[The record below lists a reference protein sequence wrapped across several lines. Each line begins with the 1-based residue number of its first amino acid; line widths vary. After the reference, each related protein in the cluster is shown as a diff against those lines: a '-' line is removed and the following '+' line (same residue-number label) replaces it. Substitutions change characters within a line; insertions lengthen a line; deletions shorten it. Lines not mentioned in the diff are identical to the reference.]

1 MRDREISVEQEHLD
15 RVYRRLEEK
24 IHEAEFLM
32 NDAAKRGQVGTPGAL
47 AERDA
52 QVFRAGIHLN
62 RLNNEFE
69 DFLFGRIDLL
79 LGKDGKK
86 GPDGAYTAVEPAEG
100 AVRDDGTAD
109 IAETLHIGRIGV
121 LDSEYAPLVIDWRAP
136 AAAPFYRSTPV
147 DPGRVVR
154 RRVIRSKG
162 RRVLGVED
170 DLMRPELKAFLDG
183 GELAVIGDGALMAA
197 LGQARSHTMRDIVA
211 SIQAEQ
217 DLVIRA
223 PAASVTY
230 VEGGPGTGKTA
241 VALHRAAYLL
251 YQDRRRYSGGILIVS
266 PTPLLVAYTEGV
278 LPSLGEE
285 GQVAIRA
292 IGSLVDGAEATLYDS
307 PSTARAK
314 GSYRMLR
321 VLRKAARGALE
332 LGPAGML
339 GGADG
344 SGTGAGGGSASGS
357 GASGA
362 DASGA
367 GAGGADAS
375 GTGTGGAN
383 GTRSGRSA
391 GNGTGSEMS
400 GAEASGTGVG
410 GANGTRSGRSA
421 GNGTG
426 SEMSG
431 ADASGSEAGEAE
443 ASGSGTSGA
452 DASGTGTSGAYGT
465 RSGRSGANGA
475 GAGNGSGVGTAAANG
490 RGSGTAPASSGSAS
504 ATAPTQ
510 LSFGDDGDGESP
522 AAPAP
527 VGPPTRLRV
536 VAFGRRLELEAAELE
551 RIRRNA
557 LGGTAPVNLLRP
569 RARKLLLDAL
579 WAQSGAATR
588 HTDPELAAELRSS
601 FDEDVTSEDSF
612 IAFLDAWWPELTPR
626 AVLAAMADERR
637 LGRWARRIL
646 NPGEVRRVARSLRRD
661 GHSVHDIAMLD
672 ELQAILGTPAR
683 PRKKREL
690 DPLDQL
696 TGLEELMPVREESQR
711 ERAERLAQERT
722 EYAHV
727 IVDEAQ
733 DLTPMQWRMVGRRGR
748 HATWT
753 VVGDPAQSSWSDPD
767 EAAEARDEA
776 LGTRPRRRFEL
787 TVNYR
792 NPAEIAELAAK
803 VLALA
808 MPGSKAPSAVRS
820 TGVEPRFTVV
830 QKSLGETVRAEAAR
844 LLDLVDGTV
853 GVVVAMQRR
862 EEAAR
867 WLAGLG
873 ERVVALG
880 SLEAKGLEYD
890 ATVVVSPAEIADE
903 SPAGLRV
910 LYVALTRATQQLT
923 VVSADRDQPDG
934 SGVPDLLRD

>member
-1 MRDREISVEQEHLD
+1 MAAQAQQETALDSLRDREIGVEQEHLD

-32 NDAAKRGQVGTPGAL
+32 NDAAQRGQVGTPGAL

-52 QVFRAGIHLN
+52 QVFRAGIHLS

-79 LGKDGKK
+79 RGKDGKK

-100 AVRDDGTAD
+100 AIREDNTAD

-121 LDSEYAPLVIDWRAP
+121 LDQDYAPLVIDWRAP

-170 DLMRPELKAFLDG
+170 DLMRPELTAFLDG
-183 GELAVIGDGALMAA
+183 HELPVIGDGALMAA

-251 YQDRRRYSGGILIVS
+251 YQDRRRYAGGILIVS

-307 PSTARAK
+307 PAVARAK
-314 GSYRMLR
+314 GSSRMLK

-332 LGPAGML
+332 LN
-339 GGADG
+339 D
-344 SGTGAGGGSASGS
+344 
-357 GASGA
+357 
-362 DASGA
+362 
-367 GAGGADAS
+367 
-375 GTGTGGAN
+375 
-383 GTRSGRSA
+383 
-391 GNGTGSEMS
+391 
-400 GAEASGTGVG
+400 
-410 GANGTRSGRSA
+410 
-421 GNGTG
+421 
-426 SEMSG
+426 
-431 ADASGSEAGEAE
+431 
-443 ASGSGTSGA
+443 
-452 DASGTGTSGAYGT
+452 
-465 RSGRSGANGA
+465 
-475 GAGNGSGVGTAAANG
+475 
-490 RGSGTAPASSGSAS
+490 
-504 ATAPTQ
+504 
-510 LSFGDDGDGESP
+510 SP
-522 AAPAP
+522 A
-527 VGPPTRLRV
+527 RLRV
-536 VAFGRRLELEAAELE
+536 VAFGRRLELEAEQLAD
-551 RIRRNA
+551 IRRAA

-579 WAQSGAATR
+579 WEQSGAAGR

-601 FDEDVTSEDSF
+601 FDEDITSEDSF
-612 IAFLDAWWPELTPR
+612 LAFLDAWWPELTPA
-626 AVLAAMADERR
+626 AVLDAMADERR

-646 NPGEVRRVARSLRRD
+646 NPGEIRKVARSLRRE
-661 GHSVHDIAMLD
+661 GRSVHDIAMLD
-672 ELQAILGTPAR
+672 ELQAILGAPAR
-683 PRKKREL
+683 PRKRREL

-792 NPAEIAELAAK
+792 NPAEIAELASK

-808 MPGSKAPSAVRS
+808 MPGSASPKAVRS

-830 QKSLGETVRAEAAR
+830 DDTLAETVRAEAAR
-844 LLDLVDGTV
+844 LLERVDGTV

-862 EEAAR
+862 EEARR

-873 ERVVALG
+873 DRVVALG

-890 ATVVVSPAEIADE
+890 ATIVVSPAEIADE

-923 VVSADRDQPDG
+923 VVSAERDEPDAT
-934 SGVPDLLRD
+934 GVPDLLRD

>member
-1 MRDREISVEQEHLD
+1 MAAQAQQDSAVGSVHAAAHEAAHDSVRDREIGVEQQHLD

-32 NDAAKRGQVGTPGAL
+32 RDAAQRGQVGTPGAL

-79 LGKDGKK
+79 LGKDGRK

-100 AVRDDGTAD
+100 AVREDGTAD

-121 LDSEYAPLVIDWRAP
+121 LDEDYSPLVIDWRAP

-170 DLMRPELKAFLDG
+170 DLMRPALKAFLDG
-183 GELAVIGDGALMAA
+183 HELPAVGDGALMAA
-197 LGQARSHTMRDIVA
+197 LGRARSHTMRDIVS

-251 YQDRRRYSGGILIVS
+251 YQDRRRYAGGILIVS

-307 PSTARAK
+307 PAVARAK
-314 GSYRMLR
+314 GSYRMLK

-332 LGPAGML
+332 
-339 GGADG
+339 
-344 SGTGAGGGSASGS
+344 S
-357 GASGA
+357 
-362 DASGA
+362 
-367 GAGGADAS
+367 
-375 GTGTGGAN
+375 
-383 GTRSGRSA
+383 
-391 GNGTGSEMS
+391 
-400 GAEASGTGVG
+400 
-410 GANGTRSGRSA
+410 
-421 GNGTG
+421 
-426 SEMSG
+426 
-431 ADASGSEAGEAE
+431 
-443 ASGSGTSGA
+443 
-452 DASGTGTSGAYGT
+452 
-465 RSGRSGANGA
+465 
-475 GAGNGSGVGTAAANG
+475 NGS
-490 RGSGTAPASSGSAS
+490 P
-504 ATAPTQ
+504 
-510 LSFGDDGDGESP
+510 D
-522 AAPAP
+522 
-527 VGPPTRLRV
+527 RLRV
-536 VAFGRRLELEAAELE
+536 VAFGRRLELEAEELDHV
-551 RIRRNA
+551 RRTA

-579 WAQSGAATR
+579 WEKSGAAGR

-601 FDEDVTSEDSF
+601 FDEDVTGEDSF
-612 IAFLDAWWPELTPR
+612 VAFLDAWWPELTPS
-626 AVLAAMADERR
+626 AVLTAMADERR

-646 NPGEVRRVARSLRRD
+646 NPGEVRRVARSLRRN
-661 GHSVHDIAMLD
+661 GYSVHDIALLD

-683 PRKKREL
+683 PRRRREL

-696 TGLEELMPVREESQR
+696 TGLEELMPVREESQW

-792 NPAEIAELAAK
+792 NPAEIADLASR

-808 MPGSKAPSAVRS
+808 MPGSTAPTAVRS
-820 TGVEPRFTVV
+820 TGVEPRFAVV
-830 QKSLGETVRAEAAR
+830 RGSVEKSARAEAER

-853 GVVVAMQRR
+853 GVVVAMNRR
-862 EEAAR
+862 EEARR

-873 ERVVALG
+873 DRVVALG

-923 VVSADRDQPDG
+923 VVSGERDEPDG
-934 SGVPDLLRD
+934 AGVPDLLRD

>member
-1 MRDREISVEQEHLD
+1 MAAQVQQSAVGSVQDAPDSVRDREISVEQEHLD

-32 NDAAKRGQVGTPGAL
+32 HDAAKRGQVGTPGAL

-52 QVFRAGIHLN
+52 QVFRAGVHLN

-86 GPDGAYTAVEPAEG
+86 GPDGAYTAVEAAEG
-100 AVRDDGTAD
+100 AVRPDNTAD

-121 LDSEYAPLVIDWRAP
+121 LDADYSPLVIDWRAP
-136 AAAPFYRSTPV
+136 AAAPFYRATPV

-170 DLMRPELKAFLDG
+170 DLMRPELTAFLDG
-183 GELAVIGDGALMAA
+183 RKLPVIGDGALMAA
-197 LGQARSHTMRDIVA
+197 LGQARSHTMRDIVS

-223 PAASVTY
+223 PAASITY

-251 YQDRRRYSGGILIVS
+251 YQDRRRYAGGILIVS

-307 PSTARAK
+307 PAVARAK
-314 GSYRMLR
+314 GSYRMLK

-332 LGPAGML
+332 LGPA
-339 GGADG
+339 AP
-344 SGTGAGGGSASGS
+344 
-357 GASGA
+357 
-362 DASGA
+362 
-367 GAGGADAS
+367 
-375 GTGTGGAN
+375 
-383 GTRSGRSA
+383 
-391 GNGTGSEMS
+391 E
-400 GAEASGTGVG
+400 
-410 GANGTRSGRSA
+410 
-421 GNGTG
+421 
-426 SEMSG
+426 
-431 ADASGSEAGEAE
+431 GE
-443 ASGSGTSGA
+443 TV
-452 DASGTGTSGAYGT
+452 T
-465 RSGRSGANGA
+465 
-475 GAGNGSGVGTAAANG
+475 
-490 RGSGTAPASSGSAS
+490 
-504 ATAPTQ
+504 
-510 LSFGDDGDGESP
+510 
-522 AAPAP
+522 
-527 VGPPTRLRV
+527 GPPARLRV
-536 VAFGRRLELEAAELE
+536 VAFGRRLELEADELE
-551 RIRRNA
+551 RIRRTA

-569 RARKLLLDAL
+569 RARRLLLDAL
-579 WAQSGAATR
+579 WARSGGAAR

-601 FDEDVTSEDSF
+601 FDEDVTGEDSF
-612 IAFLDAWWPELTPR
+612 IAFLDAWWPELTPA
-626 AVLAAMADERR
+626 AVLAAMADEKR

-646 NPGEVRRVARSLRRD
+646 NPGEVRKVARSLRRD
-661 GHSVHDIAMLD
+661 GHSVHDVAMLD
-672 ELQAILGTPAR
+672 ELQAILGAPAR

-696 TGLEELMPVREESQR
+696 TGLEELMPVREETQR

-776 LGTRPRRRFEL
+776 LGTRPRRRFQL

-792 NPAEIAELAAK
+792 NPAEIAELAAR

-808 MPGSKAPSAVRS
+808 MPGSEAPSAVRS
-820 TGVEPRFTVV
+820 TGVEPRFAVV
-830 QKSLGETVRAEAAR
+830 QGSLERTVRAEAER

-853 GVVVAMQRR
+853 GVVVAMNRR
-862 EEAAR
+862 EEARR

-873 ERVVALG
+873 DRVVALG

-923 VVSADRDQPDG
+923 VVSGDRDEPDAA
-934 SGVPDLLRD
+934 GVADLLRD

>member
-1 MRDREISVEQEHLD
+1 MHDSVRDQEIRVEQEHLD

-32 NDAAKRGQVGTPGAL
+32 QDAARRGQVGTPGAL

-52 QVFRAGIHLN
+52 QVFRAGIHLS

-79 LGKDGKK
+79 TGKDGKK

-100 AVRDDGTAD
+100 AVRPDSTAD

-121 LDSEYAPLVIDWRAP
+121 LDQDYAPLVIDWRAP

-170 DLMRPELKAFLDG
+170 DLMRPELTAYLDG
-183 GELAVIGDGALMAA
+183 GELPVIGDGALMAA

-251 YQDRRRYSGGILIVS
+251 YQDRRRYAGGILIVS

-292 IGSLVDGAEATLYDS
+292 IGSLVEGSEATLYDS
-307 PSTARAK
+307 PSVARAK
-314 GSYRMLR
+314 GSSRMLK

-332 LGPAGML
+332 LN
-339 GGADG
+339 D
-344 SGTGAGGGSASGS
+344 
-357 GASGA
+357 
-362 DASGA
+362 
-367 GAGGADAS
+367 
-375 GTGTGGAN
+375 
-383 GTRSGRSA
+383 
-391 GNGTGSEMS
+391 
-400 GAEASGTGVG
+400 
-410 GANGTRSGRSA
+410 
-421 GNGTG
+421 
-426 SEMSG
+426 
-431 ADASGSEAGEAE
+431 
-443 ASGSGTSGA
+443 
-452 DASGTGTSGAYGT
+452 
-465 RSGRSGANGA
+465 
-475 GAGNGSGVGTAAANG
+475 
-490 RGSGTAPASSGSAS
+490 
-504 ATAPTQ
+504 
-510 LSFGDDGDGESP
+510 
-522 AAPAP
+522 
-527 VGPPTRLRV
+527 PPERLRV
-536 VAFGRRLELEAAELE
+536 VAFGRRLELQARELDG
-551 RIRRNA
+551 IRRSA

-579 WAQSGAATR
+579 WEQSGAAGR
-588 HTDPELAAELRSS
+588 HSDPELAAELRSS
-601 FDEDVTSEDSF
+601 FDEDITSEDAF
-612 IAFLDAWWPELTPR
+612 IAFLDAWWPELTPA
-626 AVLAAMADERR
+626 AVLDAMADERR

-646 NPGEVRRVARSLRRD
+646 NPGEVRKVARSLRRE
-661 GHSVHDIAMLD
+661 GRSVHDVALLD
-672 ELQAILGTPAR
+672 ELQAVLGAPAR
-683 PRKKREL
+683 PRRKREL

-711 ERAERLAQERT
+711 ERAERLAQERV

-767 EAAEARDEA
+767 EAAQARDEA

-792 NPAEIAELAAK
+792 NPAEIADLAAK

-808 MPGSKAPSAVRS
+808 MPGSVSPKAVRS

-830 QKSLGETVRAEAAR
+830 EDTLGATVRDEAAR
-844 LLDLVDGTV
+844 LLDRVDGTV

-862 EEAAR
+862 EEARR

-873 ERVVALG
+873 DRVVALG

-923 VVSADRDQPDG
+923 VVSADRDEPDAAG
-934 SGVPDLLRD
+934 IPDLLRD

>member
-1 MRDREISVEQEHLD
+1 MKSDTDASKDANADSVRDRELGVEQDHLD
-15 RVYRRLEEK
+15 AVYRRLEEK

-32 NDAAKRGQVGTPGAL
+32 EDATKRGQVGTPGAL

-69 DFLFGRIDLL
+69 DFLFGRVDLL
-79 LGKDGKK
+79 QGKDGKK

-100 AVRDDGTAD
+100 AVREDNTAD

-121 LDSEYAPLVIDWRAP
+121 LDADYSPLVIDWRAP

-162 RRVLGVED
+162 RKVLGVED
-170 DLMRPELKAFLDG
+170 DLMRPELTAYLDG
-183 GELAVIGDGALMAA
+183 ERLPAIGDGALMAA
-197 LGQARSHTMRDIVA
+197 LGQARSHSMRDIVA

-217 DLVIRA
+217 DQVIRA

-251 YQDRRRYSGGILIVS
+251 YQDRRRYAGGILIVS

-292 IGSLVDGAEATLYDS
+292 VGSLVDGAEATVYDS
-307 PSTARAK
+307 PAVARIK
-314 GSYRMLR
+314 GSSRMLK

-332 LGPAGML
+332 
-339 GGADG
+339 
-344 SGTGAGGGSASGS
+344 
-357 GASGA
+357 
-362 DASGA
+362 
-367 GAGGADAS
+367 
-375 GTGTGGAN
+375 
-383 GTRSGRSA
+383 SGRPQ
-391 GNGTGSEMS
+391 
-400 GAEASGTGVG
+400 
-410 GANGTRSGRSA
+410 RP
-421 GNGTG
+421 
-426 SEMSG
+426 
-431 ADASGSEAGEAE
+431 
-443 ASGSGTSGA
+443 
-452 DASGTGTSGAYGT
+452 
-465 RSGRSGANGA
+465 
-475 GAGNGSGVGTAAANG
+475 AAQE
-490 RGSGTAPASSGSAS
+490 
-504 ATAPTQ
+504 Q
-510 LSFGDDGDGESP
+510 LAFGDDNEP
-522 AAPAP
+522 EA
-527 VGPPTRLRV
+527 GPTETPTRLRV
-536 VAFGRRLELEAAELE
+536 VAFGRRLELDADRLD
-551 RIRRNA
+551 RIRQSA
-557 LGGTAPVNLLRP
+557 LVGTAPVNHLRP

-579 WAQSGAATR
+579 WDQSGAGSR
-588 HTDPELAAELRSS
+588 HSDPELAAELRSS
-601 FDEDVTSEDSF
+601 FDEDVSSEDEF
-612 IAFLDAWWPELTPR
+612 LQFLDAWWPELTPR
-626 AVLAAMADERR
+626 AVLTAMSDERR

-646 NPGEVRRVARSLRRD
+646 NPGEIRRLAKSLRRD
-661 GHSVHDIAMLD
+661 ALSVHDVALLD
-672 ELQAILGTPAR
+672 ELTAVLGAPAR
-683 PRKKREL
+683 PKKKREY

-696 TGLEELMPVREESQR
+696 SGLEELMPQREESQR

-753 VVGDPAQSSWSDPD
+753 VVGDPAQSSWSTPD

-776 LGTRPRRRFEL
+776 LGTRPRRRFTL

-792 NPAEIAELAAK
+792 NPSEIAELAAK

-808 MPGSKAPSAVRS
+808 MPGSESPSAVRS
-820 TGVEPRFTVV
+820 TGVRPRFEVV
-830 QKSLGETVRAEAAR
+830 RDKTGDTVRAEAAR
-844 LLDLVDGTV
+844 LLEQVDGTV
-853 GVVVAMQRR
+853 GVVVAMNRR

-867 WLAGLG
+867 WLSGLG

-890 ATVVVSPAEIADE
+890 ATIVVSPAEIADE

-923 VVSADRDQPDG
+923 VVSGERDEPDAN
-934 SGVPDLLRD
+934 GVPDLLRD

>member
-1 MRDREISVEQEHLD
+1 MAAQEAVDTVRDREIGVEQEHLD
-15 RVYRRLEEK
+15 QVYRRLEEK

-32 NDAAKRGQVGTPGAL
+32 NDAAQRGQVGTPGAL

-79 LGKDGKK
+79 YGKDGKK
-86 GPDGAYTAVEPAEG
+86 GPDGAYTSVEPAED
-100 AVRDDGTAD
+100 AVRPDNTAD
-109 IAETLHIGRIGV
+109 IGETLHIGRIGV
-121 LDSEYAPLVIDWRAP
+121 LDSDYAPLVIDWRAP

-162 RRVLGVED
+162 RQVLGVED
-170 DLMRPELKAFLDG
+170 DLMRPELRAALDG
-183 GELAVIGDGALMAA
+183 RELPVIGDGALMAA
-197 LGQARSHTMRDIVA
+197 LGQARSHTMRDIVS

-251 YQDRRRYSGGILIVS
+251 YQDRRRYAGGILIVS
-266 PTPLLVAYTEGV
+266 PTPLLVSYTEGV

-292 IGSLVDGAEATLYDS
+292 VGSLVDGAEATAYDD
-307 PSTARAK
+307 PAVARIK
-314 GSYRMLR
+314 GSSRMLA

-332 LGPAGML
+332 TPAPRAQPEPGEDADRAPAG
-339 GGADG
+339 
-344 SGTGAGGGSASGS
+344 T
-357 GASGA
+357 
-362 DASGA
+362 
-367 GAGGADAS
+367 
-375 GTGTGGAN
+375 
-383 GTRSGRSA
+383 
-391 GNGTGSEMS
+391 
-400 GAEASGTGVG
+400 
-410 GANGTRSGRSA
+410 
-421 GNGTG
+421 
-426 SEMSG
+426 
-431 ADASGSEAGEAE
+431 
-443 ASGSGTSGA
+443 
-452 DASGTGTSGAYGT
+452 
-465 RSGRSGANGA
+465 
-475 GAGNGSGVGTAAANG
+475 
-490 RGSGTAPASSGSAS
+490 
-504 ATAPTQ
+504 
-510 LSFGDDGDGESP
+510 
-522 AAPAP
+522 
-527 VGPPTRLRV
+527 PTRLRV
-536 VAFGRRLELEAAELE
+536 VAFGRRLELEADELR
-551 RIRRNA
+551 RIRHNV

-569 RARKLLLDAL
+569 RARRLLLDAL
-579 WAQSGAATR
+579 YAKSGASGR
-588 HTDPELAAELRSS
+588 HSDPELAAELRSS
-601 FDEDVTSEDSF
+601 FDEDVSTEDSF
-612 IAFLDAWWPELTPR
+612 LGFLDAWWPELTPR
-626 AVLAAMADERR
+626 RVLGAMADERR

-646 NPGEVRRVARSLRRD
+646 NPGEVRRLARSLRRPEL
-661 GHSVHDIAMLD
+661 SVHDVALLD
-672 ELQAILGTPAR
+672 ELNTLLGAPAR
-683 PRKKREL
+683 PRKKREY

-696 TGLEELMPVREESQR
+696 TGLEELMPVREETQR
-711 ERAERLAQERT
+711 ERAERLAAERT

-776 LGTRPRRRFEL
+776 LGSRPRRRFEL

-808 MPGSKAPSAVRS
+808 MPGKESPRAVRS
-820 TGVEPRFTVV
+820 TGVQPRFVAV
-830 QKSLGETVRAEAAR
+830 PEGSGEADLAETVRFEARR
-844 LLDLVDGTV
+844 LLERVEGTV
-853 GVVVAMQRR
+853 GVVVAMRR
-862 EEAAR
+862 RAEAAR
-867 WLAGLG
+867 WLAELG
-873 ERVVALG
+873 DRVVALG

-923 VVSADRDQPDG
+923 VVAGTGDLPDAA
-934 SGVPDLLRD
+934 GVPDLLRD

>member
-1 MRDREISVEQEHLD
+1 MAAQAQQETAVGSVHDAAHEAAHDSVRDREISVEQAHLD

-32 NDAAKRGQVGTPGAL
+32 HDAARRGQVGTPGAL

-79 LGKDGKK
+79 PGKDGKK

-100 AVRDDGTAD
+100 AVRPDRTAD

-121 LDSEYAPLVIDWRAP
+121 LDEDYAPLVIDWRAP
-136 AAAPFYRSTPV
+136 AAGPFYRSTPV

-170 DLMRPELKAFLDG
+170 DLMRPELTAFLDG
-183 GELAVIGDGALMAA
+183 EELPVIGDGALMAA
-197 LGQARSHTMRDIVA
+197 LGQARTHTMRDIVA

-217 DLVIRA
+217 DMVIRA
-223 PAASVTY
+223 PASSVTY

-251 YQDRRRYSGGILIVS
+251 YQDRRRYAGGILIVS

-314 GSYRMLR
+314 GSSRMLK

-332 LGPAGML
+332 L
-339 GGADG
+339 
-344 SGTGAGGGSASGS
+344 S
-357 GASGA
+357 GAP
-362 DASGA
+362 D
-367 GAGGADAS
+367 
-375 GTGTGGAN
+375 
-383 GTRSGRSA
+383 
-391 GNGTGSEMS
+391 
-400 GAEASGTGVG
+400 
-410 GANGTRSGRSA
+410 
-421 GNGTG
+421 
-426 SEMSG
+426 
-431 ADASGSEAGEAE
+431 
-443 ASGSGTSGA
+443 
-452 DASGTGTSGAYGT
+452 
-465 RSGRSGANGA
+465 
-475 GAGNGSGVGTAAANG
+475 
-490 RGSGTAPASSGSAS
+490 
-504 ATAPTQ
+504 
-510 LSFGDDGDGESP
+510 
-522 AAPAP
+522 
-527 VGPPTRLRV
+527 RLRV
-536 VAFGRRLELEAAELE
+536 VAFGRRLELRAEELD
-551 RIRRNA
+551 RVRRA
-557 LGGTAPVNLLRP
+557 VLGGTAPVNLLRP

-579 WAQSGAATR
+579 WERSGAAGR

-601 FDEDVTSEDSF
+601 FDEDVAGEDEF

-626 AVLAAMADERR
+626 AVLEAMADERR
-637 LGRWARRIL
+637 LGRWARRVL
-646 NPGEVRRVARSLRRD
+646 NPGEVRRVARSLRRQ

-683 PRKKREL
+683 PRRRREM

-696 TGLEELMPVREESQR
+696 TGLEELMPVREETQR

-776 LGTRPRRRFEL
+776 LGTRLPGARLPAGGGGAGRPSRGRRFEL

-808 MPGSKAPSAVRS
+808 MPGAKAPSAVRS

-830 QKSLGETVRAEAAR
+830 RDTLERTVRTEAER
-844 LLDLVDGTV
+844 LLEQVDGTV
-853 GVVVAMQRR
+853 GVVVAMNRR
-862 EEAAR
+862 EEARR

-873 ERVVALG
+873 DRVVALG

-890 ATVVVSPAEIADE
+890 ATLVVSPAEIADE

-910 LYVALTRATQQLT
+910 LYVALTRATRQLT
-923 VVSADRDQPDG
+923 VVSGERDEPDRA
-934 SGVPDLLRD
+934 GVPDLLRD

>member
-1 MRDREISVEQEHLD
+1 MAAQVQQSAVGSVHEAHDSVRDREISVEQEHLD

-32 NDAAKRGQVGTPGAL
+32 HDAAQRGQVGTPGAL

-52 QVFRAGIHLN
+52 QVFRAGVHLN

-79 LGKDGKK
+79 PGKDGKK

-100 AVRDDGTAD
+100 AVRDDDTAD

-121 LDSEYAPLVIDWRAP
+121 LDQDYSPLVIDWRAP
-136 AAAPFYRSTPV
+136 AAAPFYRATPV
-147 DPGRVVR
+147 EPGRVVR

-170 DLMRPELKAFLDG
+170 DLMRPELTAFLDG
-183 GELAVIGDGALMAA
+183 RELPVIGDGALMAA
-197 LGQARSHTMRDIVA
+197 LGQARGHTMRDIVS

-223 PAASVTY
+223 PAASVTQ

-251 YQDRRRYSGGILIVS
+251 YQDRRRYAGGILIVS

-292 IGSLVDGAEATLYDS
+292 IGSLVDGVEATLYDS
-307 PSTARAK
+307 PAVARAK
-314 GSYRMLR
+314 GSYRMLK

-332 LGPAGML
+332 LGPAVP
-339 GGADG
+339 ADSAETADNAG
-344 SGTGAGGGSASGS
+344 TAGTGDGARRPAGGP
-357 GASGA
+357 
-362 DASGA
+362 
-367 GAGGADAS
+367 
-375 GTGTGGAN
+375 
-383 GTRSGRSA
+383 
-391 GNGTGSEMS
+391 
-400 GAEASGTGVG
+400 
-410 GANGTRSGRSA
+410 
-421 GNGTG
+421 
-426 SEMSG
+426 
-431 ADASGSEAGEAE
+431 
-443 ASGSGTSGA
+443 
-452 DASGTGTSGAYGT
+452 
-465 RSGRSGANGA
+465 
-475 GAGNGSGVGTAAANG
+475 
-490 RGSGTAPASSGSAS
+490 PA
-504 ATAPTQ
+504 
-510 LSFGDDGDGESP
+510 
-522 AAPAP
+522 
-527 VGPPTRLRV
+527 RLRV
-536 VAFGRRLELEAAELE
+536 VAFGRRLELEADELE
-551 RIRRNA
+551 RIRRTA
-557 LGGTAPVNLLRP
+557 LGGTAPVNMLRP
-569 RARKLLLDAL
+569 RARRLLLDAL
-579 WAQSGAATR
+579 WAKSGSQTR

-601 FDEDVTSEDSF
+601 FDEDVAGEDSF
-612 IAFLDAWWPELTPR
+612 TAFLDAWWPELTPKS
-626 AVLAAMADERR
+626 VLTAMADDKR

-646 NPGEVRRVARSLRRD
+646 NPGEVRKVARSLRRD
-661 GHSVHDIAMLD
+661 GFSVHDIALLD
-672 ELQAILGTPAR
+672 ELHAVLGAPAR
-683 PRKKREL
+683 PRRKREL

-696 TGLEELMPVREESQR
+696 TGLEELMPVREETQR

-776 LGTRPRRRFEL
+776 LGSRPRRRFQL

-792 NPAEIAELAAK
+792 NPAEIAELAAR

-808 MPGSKAPSAVRS
+808 MPGAEAPSAVRS
-820 TGVEPRFTVV
+820 TGVEPRFTVAG
-830 QKSLGETVRAEAAR
+830 QALEQTVRAEAGR

-853 GVVVAMQRR
+853 GVVVAMNRR
-862 EEAAR
+862 EEARR

-873 ERVVALG
+873 DRVVALG

-923 VVSADRDQPDG
+923 VVSGERDQPDAA
-934 SGVPDLLRD
+934 GVPDLLRD

>member
-1 MRDREISVEQEHLD
+1 MVESAVDTVRDREIGVEQEHLD

-32 NDAAKRGQVGTPGAL
+32 HDAAQRGHVGTPGAL

-79 LGKDGKK
+79 RGKDGQK
-86 GPDGAYTAVEPAEG
+86 GPDGAYTSIEPADD
-100 AVRDDGTAD
+100 AVGGDNTAD
-109 IAETLHIGRIGV
+109 IGETLHIGRIGV
-121 LDSEYAPLVIDWRAP
+121 LDSDYAPLVIDWRAP

-170 DLMRPELKAFLDG
+170 DLMRPELSATLDG
-183 GELAVIGDGALMAA
+183 AELPVVGDGALMAA

-217 DLVIRA
+217 DMVIRA

-251 YQDRRRYSGGILIVS
+251 YQDRRRYAGGILIVS

-292 IGSLVDGAEATLYDS
+292 VGNLVDGAEATAYDD
-307 PSTARAK
+307 PAVARVK
-314 GSYRMLR
+314 GSSRMLK

-332 LGPAGML
+332 MPPPAPSAQLAFGEEPERGTQRPAG
-339 GGADG
+339 
-344 SGTGAGGGSASGS
+344 T
-357 GASGA
+357 
-362 DASGA
+362 
-367 GAGGADAS
+367 
-375 GTGTGGAN
+375 
-383 GTRSGRSA
+383 
-391 GNGTGSEMS
+391 
-400 GAEASGTGVG
+400 
-410 GANGTRSGRSA
+410 
-421 GNGTG
+421 
-426 SEMSG
+426 
-431 ADASGSEAGEAE
+431 
-443 ASGSGTSGA
+443 
-452 DASGTGTSGAYGT
+452 
-465 RSGRSGANGA
+465 
-475 GAGNGSGVGTAAANG
+475 
-490 RGSGTAPASSGSAS
+490 
-504 ATAPTQ
+504 
-510 LSFGDDGDGESP
+510 
-522 AAPAP
+522 
-527 VGPPTRLRV
+527 PTRLRV
-536 VAFGRRLELEAAELE
+536 VAFGRRLELEADELQ
-551 RIRRNA
+551 RIRHNV

-569 RARKLLLDAL
+569 RARRLLLDAL
-579 WAQSGAATR
+579 YAKSGNGTRAASSSLG
-588 HTDPELAAELRSS
+588 DPELAAELRSS
-601 FDEDVTSEDSF
+601 FDEDVASEDAF
-612 IAFLDAWWPELTPR
+612 ISFLDAWWPELTPR
-626 AVLAAMADERR
+626 GVLTAMADERR

-646 NPGEVRRVARSLRRD
+646 NPAEVRRLARSLRRD
-661 GHSVHDIAMLD
+661 ALSVHDVALLD
-672 ELQAILGTPAR
+672 ELQTLLGTPAR
-683 PRKKREL
+683 PKRKREL

-696 TGLEELMPVREESQR
+696 TGLEELMPQREESQR

-753 VVGDPAQSSWSDPD
+753 VVGDPAQSSWSSPD

-776 LGTRPRRRFEL
+776 LGTRPRRRFQL

-808 MPGSKAPSAVRS
+808 MPGMQSPSAVRS
-820 TGVEPRFTVV
+820 TGVRPRFAVV
-830 QKSLGETVRAEAAR
+830 PDGDLAKAVRAEAQR
-844 LLDLVDGTV
+844 LLDQVDGTV
-853 GVVVAMQRR
+853 GVVVAMNRR
-862 EEAAR
+862 EQAAR

-923 VVSADRDQPDG
+923 VVSGRRDEPDAD
-934 SGVPDLLRD
+934 GVPDLLRD

>member
-1 MRDREISVEQEHLD
+1 MAAQVQQDSALGPAGESAHDTVRDREIGVEQEHLD
-15 RVYRRLEEK
+15 RVYLRLEEK

-32 NDAAKRGQVGTPGAL
+32 NDAAQRGHVGTPGAL

-52 QVFRAGIHLN
+52 QVYRAGVHLN
-62 RLNNEFE
+62 RLNNEYE

-79 LGKDGKK
+79 PGKDGKK
-86 GPDGAYTAVEPAEG
+86 GPDGAYTAIEPAEG
-100 AVRDDGTAD
+100 AVRPDNTAD
-109 IAETLHIGRIGV
+109 IAETLHIGRMGV
-121 LDSEYAPLVIDWRAP
+121 LDADFAPLVIDWRAP

-170 DLMRPELKAFLDG
+170 DLMRPELRATLG
-183 GELAVIGDGALMAA
+183 GRELPVIGDGALMAA
-197 LGQARSHTMRDIVA
+197 LSQARTHSMRDIVA

-217 DLVIRA
+217 DMVIRA

-251 YQDRRRYSGGILIVS
+251 YQDRRRYAGGILIVS

-307 PSTARAK
+307 PATARVK
-314 GSYRMLR
+314 GSYRMLK

-332 LGPAGML
+332 
-339 GGADG
+339 
-344 SGTGAGGGSASGS
+344 S
-357 GASGA
+357 
-362 DASGA
+362 
-367 GAGGADAS
+367 
-375 GTGTGGAN
+375 
-383 GTRSGRSA
+383 
-391 GNGTGSEMS
+391 
-400 GAEASGTGVG
+400 
-410 GANGTRSGRSA
+410 
-421 GNGTG
+421 
-426 SEMSG
+426 
-431 ADASGSEAGEAE
+431 
-443 ASGSGTSGA
+443 
-452 DASGTGTSGAYGT
+452 
-465 RSGRSGANGA
+465 NGA
-475 GAGNGSGVGTAAANG
+475 
-490 RGSGTAPASSGSAS
+490 PA
-504 ATAPTQ
+504 Q
-510 LSFGDDGDGESP
+510 
-522 AAPAP
+522 
-527 VGPPTRLRV
+527 LRV
-536 VAFGRRLELEAAELE
+536 VAFGRRVELEAGELE
-551 RIRRNA
+551 RIRQTA

-579 WAQSGAATR
+579 WARSGAAGR
-588 HTDPELAAELRSS
+588 HSDPELAAELRSS
-601 FDEDVTSEDSF
+601 FDEDVSTEDPF
-612 IAFLDAWWPELTPR
+612 IAFLDAWWPELTP
-626 AVLAAMADERR
+626 AGVLEQMADERR
-637 LGRWARRIL
+637 LGRWARRVL
-646 NPGEVRRVARSLRRD
+646 NPGEVRKVARSLKRA
-661 GHSVHDIAMLD
+661 GLSVHDVAMLD
-672 ELQAILGTPAR
+672 ELQAVLGAPPR
-683 PRKKREL
+683 PRKKREA

-696 TGLEELMPVREESQR
+696 TGLEELMPVREESQW

-767 EAAEARDEA
+767 EAAGARDEA
-776 LGTRPRRRFEL
+776 LGTRPRRRFTL

-792 NPAEIAELAAK
+792 NPSEIADLAAK

-808 MPGSKAPSAVRS
+808 MPGSTAPSAVRS
-820 TGVEPRFTVV
+820 TGVEPRFAVV
-830 QKSLGETVRAEAAR
+830 GTSQAETVRAEAER
-844 LLDLVDGTV
+844 LLGMVDGTV
-853 GVVVAMQRR
+853 GVVVAMNRR

-867 WLAGLG
+867 WVDGLG
-873 ERVVALG
+873 DRVVALG

-923 VVSADRDQPDG
+923 VVSGGRDEPDAA
-934 SGVPDLLRD
+934 GVPDLLRD

>member
-1 MRDREISVEQEHLD
+1 MAAQAQQDSAVGTVHGSDHGPVHGSEHGSDHGEAHDSVRDREIRGEQQHLD

-32 NDAAKRGQVGTPGAL
+32 RDAAQRGQVGTPGAL

-79 LGKDGKK
+79 AGKDGRK

-100 AVRDDGTAD
+100 TVREDNTAD

-121 LDSEYAPLVIDWRAP
+121 LDEDYSPLVIDWRAP

-147 DPGRVVR
+147 EPGRVVR

-170 DLMRPELKAFLDG
+170 DLMRPELRAFLDG
-183 GELAVIGDGALMAA
+183 HELPAIGDGALMAA
-197 LGQARSHTMRDIVA
+197 LGRARGHTMRDIVA

-223 PAASVTY
+223 PAASVTQ

-251 YQDRRRYSGGILIVS
+251 YQDRRRYAGGILIVS

-285 GQVAIRA
+285 GQVAVRA
-292 IGSLVDGAEATLYDS
+292 IGSLVEGAEATLYDS
-307 PSTARAK
+307 PSVARAK
-314 GSYRMLR
+314 GSYRMLK

-332 LGPAGML
+332 P
-339 GGADG
+339 
-344 SGTGAGGGSASGS
+344 GGSP
-357 GASGA
+357 
-362 DASGA
+362 D
-367 GAGGADAS
+367 
-375 GTGTGGAN
+375 
-383 GTRSGRSA
+383 
-391 GNGTGSEMS
+391 
-400 GAEASGTGVG
+400 
-410 GANGTRSGRSA
+410 
-421 GNGTG
+421 
-426 SEMSG
+426 
-431 ADASGSEAGEAE
+431 
-443 ASGSGTSGA
+443 
-452 DASGTGTSGAYGT
+452 
-465 RSGRSGANGA
+465 
-475 GAGNGSGVGTAAANG
+475 
-490 RGSGTAPASSGSAS
+490 
-504 ATAPTQ
+504 
-510 LSFGDDGDGESP
+510 
-522 AAPAP
+522 
-527 VGPPTRLRV
+527 RLRV
-536 VAFGRRLELEAAELE
+536 VAFGRRLELEGEDLD
-551 RIRRNA
+551 RVRRTA

-579 WAQSGAATR
+579 WERSGGAAR

-601 FDEDVTSEDSF
+601 FDEDVTGEDSF
-612 IAFLDAWWPELTPR
+612 LAFLDAWWPELTPR
-626 AVLAAMADERR
+626 AVLTAMADERR

-661 GHSVHDIAMLD
+661 GYSVHDIALLD
-672 ELQAILGTPAR
+672 ELQAILGAPAR
-683 PRKKREL
+683 PKRRREL

-696 TGLEELMPVREESQR
+696 TGLEELMPVREESQW

-776 LGTRPRRRFEL
+776 LGTRPRRRFQL

-792 NPAEIAELAAK
+792 NPAEIAELASK

-820 TGVEPRFTVV
+820 TGVEPRFAVV
-830 QKSLGETVRAEAAR
+830 RGSVEKTVRAEAER
-844 LLDLVDGTV
+844 LLDRVDGTV
-853 GVVVAMQRR
+853 GVVVAMNRR
-862 EEAAR
+862 EEARR

-873 ERVVALG
+873 DRVVALG

-890 ATVVVSPAEIADE
+890 ATIVVSPAEIADE

-923 VVSADRDQPDG
+923 VVSGERDEPDG
-934 SGVPDLLRD
+934 AGVPDLLRD

>member
-1 MRDREISVEQEHLD
+1 
-15 RVYRRLEEK
+15 
-24 IHEAEFLM
+24 
-32 NDAAKRGQVGTPGAL
+32 
-47 AERDA
+47 
-52 QVFRAGIHLN
+52 
-62 RLNNEFE
+62 
-69 DFLFGRIDLL
+69 
-79 LGKDGKK
+79 
-86 GPDGAYTAVEPAEG
+86 
-100 AVRDDGTAD
+100 
-109 IAETLHIGRIGV
+109 
-121 LDSEYAPLVIDWRAP
+121 
-136 AAAPFYRSTPV
+136 
-147 DPGRVVR
+147 
-154 RRVIRSKG
+154 
-162 RRVLGVED
+162 
-170 DLMRPELKAFLDG
+170 MRPELKAVLDG
-183 GELAVIGDGALMAA
+183 DELPVIGDGALMAA

-251 YQDRRRYSGGILIVS
+251 YQDRRRYAGGILIVS

-307 PSTARAK
+307 PAVARAK
-314 GSYRMLR
+314 GSYRMLK

-332 LGPAGML
+332 
-339 GGADG
+339 
-344 SGTGAGGGSASGS
+344 AGG
-357 GASGA
+357 
-362 DASGA
+362 
-367 GAGGADAS
+367 
-375 GTGTGGAN
+375 
-383 GTRSGRSA
+383 R
-391 GNGTGSEMS
+391 
-400 GAEASGTGVG
+400 
-410 GANGTRSGRSA
+410 
-421 GNGTG
+421 
-426 SEMSG
+426 
-431 ADASGSEAGEAE
+431 
-443 ASGSGTSGA
+443 
-452 DASGTGTSGAYGT
+452 
-465 RSGRSGANGA
+465 
-475 GAGNGSGVGTAAANG
+475 AAAQ
-490 RGSGTAPASSGSAS
+490 
-504 ATAPTQ
+504 PT
-510 LSFGDDGDGESP
+510 LDEADE
-522 AAPAP
+522 APAP
-527 VGPPTRLRV
+527 SVTPTRLRV
-536 VAFGRRLELEAAELE
+536 VAFGRRLELEAADLD
-551 RIRRNA
+551 RVRQSA
-557 LGGTAPVNLLRP
+557 LSGTAPVNLLRP

-579 WAQSGAATR
+579 WERSGAAGR
-588 HTDPELAAELRSS
+588 HSDPELAAELRSS
-601 FDEDVTSEDSF
+601 FDEDVTTEDAF
-612 IAFLDAWWPELTPR
+612 IAFLDAWWPELTPQ
-626 AVLAAMADERR
+626 AVLTAMADERR

-646 NPGEVRRVARSLRRD
+646 NPGEVRKVARALKRD
-661 GHSVHDIAMLD
+661 GRSVHDIAMLD
-672 ELQAILGTPAR
+672 ELQAILGAPVR
-683 PRKKREL
+683 PRKRREY

-696 TGLEELMPVREESQR
+696 TGLEELMPVREETQR

-808 MPGSKAPSAVRS
+808 MPGAESPSAVRS
-820 TGVEPRFTVV
+820 TGVVPRFVATGRR
-830 QKSLGETVRAEAAR
+830 QGTTERDSLAPAVRAEAER
-844 LLDLVDGTV
+844 LLERVDGTV
-853 GVVVAMQRR
+853 GVVVAMNRR
-862 EEAAR
+862 EEARR

-923 VVSADRDQPDG
+923 VVSGERDAPDAN
-934 SGVPDLLRD
+934 GVPDLLRD

>member
-1 MRDREISVEQEHLD
+1 VAAQAQQETALGSVHVSVPDESVKDDSVRDREISVEQEHLD

-32 NDAAKRGQVGTPGAL
+32 HDAAQRGHVGTPGAL

-79 LGKDGKK
+79 RGKDGTK
-86 GPDGAYTAVEPAEG
+86 GPDGAYTAVEPADG
-100 AVRDDGTAD
+100 AVREDNTAD

-121 LDSEYAPLVIDWRAP
+121 LDADYAPLVIDWRAP

-170 DLMRPELKAFLDG
+170 DLMRPEVTASLDG
-183 GELAVIGDGALMAA
+183 RELPVIGDGALMAA

-217 DLVIRA
+217 DMVIRA

-251 YQDRRRYSGGILIVS
+251 YQDRRRYAGGILIVS

-292 IGSLVDGAEATLYDS
+292 IGSLVDGVGATLYDS
-307 PSTARAK
+307 PAVARAK
-314 GSYRMLR
+314 GSHRMLR

-332 LGPAGML
+332 SPAG
-339 GGADG
+339 A
-344 SGTGAGGGSASGS
+344 AGGNSGQL
-357 GASGA
+357 AL
-362 DASGA
+362 
-367 GAGGADAS
+367 
-375 GTGTGGAN
+375 
-383 GTRSGRSA
+383 
-391 GNGTGSEMS
+391 
-400 GAEASGTGVG
+400 
-410 GANGTRSGRSA
+410 
-421 GNGTG
+421 
-426 SEMSG
+426 
-431 ADASGSEAGEAE
+431 GEPDE
-443 ASGSGTSGA
+443 
-452 DASGTGTSGAYGT
+452 
-465 RSGRSGANGA
+465 
-475 GAGNGSGVGTAAANG
+475 
-490 RGSGTAPASSGSAS
+490 
-504 ATAPTQ
+504 APT
-510 LSFGDDGDGESP
+510 
-522 AAPAP
+522 
-527 VGPPTRLRV
+527 GPPTRLRV
-536 VAFGRRLELEAAELE
+536 VAFGRRLELESAELD
-551 RIRRNA
+551 RIKHNA
-557 LGGTAPVNLLRP
+557 LSGTAPVNLLRP
-569 RARKLLLDAL
+569 RARRLLLDAL
-579 WAQSGAATR
+579 WARSGAGTR
-588 HTDPELAAELRSS
+588 HADPELAAELRSS

-612 IAFLDAWWPELTPR
+612 LAFLDAWWPELTPR
-626 AVLAAMADERR
+626 GVLAAMADERR

-646 NPGEVRRVARSLRRD
+646 NPGEVRRVARSLKRD
-661 GHSVHDIAMLD
+661 GFSVHDVAMLD
-672 ELQAILGTPAR
+672 ELEAIVGAPAR
-683 PRKKREL
+683 PRKRRDP
-690 DPLDQL
+690 DPLDHL
-696 TGLEELMPVREESQR
+696 TGLEELMPHREETQR

-776 LGTRPRRRFEL
+776 LGTRPRRRFTL

-808 MPGSKAPSAVRS
+808 MPGSESPSAVRS
-820 TGVEPRFTVV
+820 TGVEPRFAVV
-830 QKSLGETVRAEAAR
+830 RDSLAQTVRAEAAH
-844 LLDLVDGTV
+844 LLDRVDGTV
-853 GVVVAMQRR
+853 GVVVAMNRR

-873 ERVVALG
+873 DRVVALG

-923 VVSADRDQPDG
+923 VVSSDRDEPDPN
-934 SGVPDLLRD
+934 GVPDLLRD

>member
-1 MRDREISVEQEHLD
+1 MAAQAQQETAVGAAPDSVRDREITAEQEHLD
-15 RVYRRLEEK
+15 QVYRRLEEK

-32 NDAAKRGQVGTPGAL
+32 HDAAKRGQVGTPGAL

-86 GPDGAYTAVEPAEG
+86 GPDGAYTAVEPADG
-100 AVRDDGTAD
+100 AVREDNTAD

-170 DLMRPELKAFLDG
+170 DLMRPELKAYLG
-183 GELAVIGDGALMAA
+183 GDELPVIGDGALMAA

-251 YQDRRRYSGGILIVS
+251 YQDRRRYAGGILIVS

-292 IGSLVDGAEATLYDS
+292 IGSLVDGAEATVYDA
-307 PSTARAK
+307 PSVARAK

-332 LGPAGML
+332 LGPG
-339 GGADG
+339 
-344 SGTGAGGGSASGS
+344 GTGTTRT
-357 GASGA
+357 
-362 DASGA
+362 
-367 GAGGADAS
+367 AGGAGRRA
-375 GTGTGGAN
+375 GVARENGGA
-383 GTRSGRSA
+383 
-391 GNGTGSEMS
+391 
-400 GAEASGTGVG
+400 GVARENG
-410 GANGTRSGRSA
+410 GAGVARERGGARRGAPA
-421 GNGTG
+421 GQL
-426 SEMSG
+426 
-431 ADASGSEAGEAE
+431 AFDAP
-443 ASGSGTSGA
+443 
-452 DASGTGTSGAYGT
+452 DD
-465 RSGRSGANGA
+465 
-475 GAGNGSGVGTAAANG
+475 TAAEE
-490 RGSGTAPASSGSAS
+490 TAPAG
-504 ATAPTQ
+504 T
-510 LSFGDDGDGESP
+510 
-522 AAPAP
+522 
-527 VGPPTRLRV
+527 PTRLRV
-536 VAFGRRLELEAAELE
+536 VAFGRRLELESADLE
-551 RIRRNA
+551 RIRQSA
-557 LGGTAPVNLLRP
+557 LSGTAPVNLLRP

-579 WAQSGAATR
+579 WERSGAAGR

-601 FDEDVTSEDSF
+601 FDEDVTTEDSF
-612 IAFLDAWWPELTPR
+612 IEFLDAWWPELTPR

-646 NPGEVRRVARSLRRD
+646 NPGEVRKVARSLKRD
-661 GHSVHDIAMLD
+661 GHSVHDIALLD

-683 PRKKREL
+683 PKKKREL

-696 TGLEELMPVREESQR
+696 TGLEELMPVREETQR
-711 ERAERLAQERT
+711 ERAERLAAERV

-808 MPGSKAPSAVRS
+808 MPGAESPSAVRS
-820 TGVEPRFTVV
+820 TGLVPRFTAVRD
-830 QKSLGETVRAEAAR
+830 SLAATVRAEAER
-844 LLDLVDGTV
+844 LLAQVDGTV

-862 EEAAR
+862 EEARR

-873 ERVVALG
+873 DRVVALG

-923 VVSADRDQPDG
+923 VVSGERDEPDAQ
-934 SGVPDLLRD
+934 GVPDLLRD

>member
-1 MRDREISVEQEHLD
+1 MAAQAQPSAVDSVQDSVRDHEIGVEQEHLD

-52 QVFRAGIHLN
+52 QVFRAGVHLN

-100 AVRDDGTAD
+100 AVREDGTAD

-162 RRVLGVED
+162 RKVLGVED
-170 DLMRPELKAFLDG
+170 DLMRPELRAFLDG
-183 GELAVIGDGALMAA
+183 HELPVIGDGALMAA

-217 DLVIRA
+217 DMVIRA

-251 YQDRRRYSGGILIVS
+251 YQDRRRYAGGILIVS

-292 IGSLVDGAEATLYDS
+292 IGSLVDGVEATLYDS
-307 PSTARAK
+307 PAVARAK
-314 GSYRMLR
+314 GSYRMLK

-332 LGPAGML
+332 VGGHSAG
-339 GGADG
+339 
-344 SGTGAGGGSASGS
+344 SGS
-357 GASGA
+357 GQLAFGEDDTSTAS
-362 DASGA
+362 
-367 GAGGADAS
+367 
-375 GTGTGGAN
+375 
-383 GTRSGRSA
+383 
-391 GNGTGSEMS
+391 
-400 GAEASGTGVG
+400 
-410 GANGTRSGRSA
+410 
-421 GNGTG
+421 
-426 SEMSG
+426 
-431 ADASGSEAGEAE
+431 
-443 ASGSGTSGA
+443 
-452 DASGTGTSGAYGT
+452 
-465 RSGRSGANGA
+465 
-475 GAGNGSGVGTAAANG
+475 
-490 RGSGTAPASSGSAS
+490 
-504 ATAPTQ
+504 PTTP
-510 LSFGDDGDGESP
+510 L
-522 AAPAP
+522 
-527 VGPPTRLRV
+527 TRLRV
-536 VAFGRRLELEAAELE
+536 VAFGRRLELAANELE
-551 RIRRNA
+551 NIRRNA
-557 LGGTAPVNLLRP
+557 LSGTAPVNLLRP

-579 WAQSGAATR
+579 WARSGAGTR

-601 FDEDVTSEDSF
+601 FDEDITSEDSF
-612 IAFLDAWWPELTPR
+612 IEFLDAWWPELTPK

-661 GHSVHDIAMLD
+661 GLSVHDIAMLD
-672 ELQAILGTPAR
+672 ELQAVLGTPAR
-683 PRKKREL
+683 PRKRREL
-690 DPLDQL
+690 DPLDHL

-711 ERAERLAQERT
+711 ERAERLAQERV

-776 LGTRPRRRFEL
+776 LGTRPRRRFQL

-792 NPAEIAELAAK
+792 NPSEIADLAAK

-808 MPGSKAPSAVRS
+808 MPGSTAPSAVRS
-820 TGVEPRFTVV
+820 TGVQPRFVTTNNGRGTVAR
-830 QKSLGETVRAEAAR
+830 KSPGETVREEAAR

-853 GVVVAMQRR
+853 GVVVAMNRR

-867 WLAGLG
+867 WLTGLG
-873 ERVVALG
+873 DRVVALG

-923 VVSADRDQPDG
+923 VVSAERDQPDRD
-934 SGVPDLLRD
+934 GVPDLLRD

>member
-1 MRDREISVEQEHLD
+1 MAAQAQQSAVGSHRSEQDTVQDTLQDSVRDREICVEQEHLD

-52 QVFRAGIHLN
+52 QVFRAGVHLN

-79 LGKDGKK
+79 LGKDGKR

-100 AVRDDGTAD
+100 AVRADNTAD

-121 LDSEYAPLVIDWRAP
+121 LDQDYAPLVIDWRAP

-170 DLMRPELKAFLDG
+170 DLMRPELTALLDG
-183 GELAVIGDGALMAA
+183 DTLPVIGDGALMAA
-197 LGQARSHTMRDIVA
+197 LGQARGHTMRDIVA

-251 YQDRRRYSGGILIVS
+251 YQDRRRYAGGILIVS

-292 IGSLVDGAEATLYDS
+292 IGSLVDGAEATLYDT
-307 PSTARAK
+307 PGTARAK
-314 GSYRMLR
+314 GSSRMLR

-332 LGPAGML
+332 PN
-339 GGADG
+339 D
-344 SGTGAGGGSASGS
+344 S
-357 GASGA
+357 
-362 DASGA
+362 
-367 GAGGADAS
+367 
-375 GTGTGGAN
+375 
-383 GTRSGRSA
+383 
-391 GNGTGSEMS
+391 
-400 GAEASGTGVG
+400 
-410 GANGTRSGRSA
+410 
-421 GNGTG
+421 
-426 SEMSG
+426 
-431 ADASGSEAGEAE
+431 
-443 ASGSGTSGA
+443 
-452 DASGTGTSGAYGT
+452 
-465 RSGRSGANGA
+465 
-475 GAGNGSGVGTAAANG
+475 
-490 RGSGTAPASSGSAS
+490 
-504 ATAPTQ
+504 
-510 LSFGDDGDGESP
+510 
-522 AAPAP
+522 
-527 VGPPTRLRV
+527 PTRLRV
-536 VAFGRRLELEAAELE
+536 VAFGRRLELEAEELG
-551 RIRRNA
+551 RIRQNA
-557 LGGTAPVNLLRP
+557 LSGTAPVNLLRP

-579 WAQSGAATR
+579 WARSGAAGR

-601 FDEDVTSEDSF
+601 FDEDILTEDPF
-612 IAFLDAWWPELTPR
+612 IEFLDAWWPELTPR

-646 NPGEVRRVARSLRRD
+646 NPGEIRRVARSLKRD
-661 GHSVHDIAMLD
+661 GHTVHDIAMLD
-672 ELQAILGTPAR
+672 ELQAILGAPAR
-683 PRKKREL
+683 PRKKREA
-690 DPLDQL
+690 DPLDHL
-696 TGLEELMPVREESQR
+696 TGLEELMPMREETQR
-711 ERAERLAQERT
+711 ERAERLAQERV

-776 LGTRPRRRFEL
+776 LGSRPRRRFEL

-808 MPGSKAPSAVRS
+808 MPGSKSPSAVRS

-830 QKSLGETVRAEAAR
+830 RDSLEKTVRAEAER
-844 LLDLVDGTV
+844 LLGLVDGTV
-853 GVVVAMQRR
+853 GVVVAMDRR
-862 EEAAR
+862 AEAAR

-873 ERVVALG
+873 DRVVALG

-923 VVSADRDQPDG
+923 VVSAERDEPDAA
-934 SGVPDLLRD
+934 GVPDLLRD

>member
-1 MRDREISVEQEHLD
+1 MAAQEADRGVDTIRDREIGTEQDHLD
-15 RVYRRLEEK
+15 QVYRRLEEK

-32 NDAAKRGQVGTPGAL
+32 HDAAQRGQVGTPGAL

-62 RLNNEFE
+62 RLNNEYE

-79 LGKDGKK
+79 YGKDGKK
-86 GPDGAYTAVEPAEG
+86 GPDGAYTSVEPADD
-100 AVRDDGTAD
+100 AVRPDGTAD
-109 IAETLHIGRIGV
+109 IGETLHIGRMGV
-121 LDSEYAPLVIDWRAP
+121 LDSDYAPLVIDWRAP

-147 DPGRVVR
+147 EPGRVVR
-154 RRVIRSKG
+154 RRVIRSRG
-162 RRVLGVED
+162 RKVLGVED
-170 DLMRPELKAFLDG
+170 DLMRPELKARLG
-183 GELAVIGDGALMAA
+183 GEELAVIGDGALMAA
-197 LGQARSHTMRDIVA
+197 LGQARSHSMRDIVS

-251 YQDRRRYSGGILIVS
+251 YQDRRRYAGGILIVS

-292 IGSLVDGAEATLYDS
+292 VGSLVDGVEATVYDE
-307 PSTARAK
+307 PAVARVK
-314 GSYRMLR
+314 GSSRMR
-321 VLRKAARGALE
+321 AVLRKAVRGALE
-332 LGPAGML
+332 LG
-339 GGADG
+339 
-344 SGTGAGGGSASGS
+344 
-357 GASGA
+357 
-362 DASGA
+362 DAP
-367 GAGGADAS
+367 
-375 GTGTGGAN
+375 
-383 GTRSGRSA
+383 
-391 GNGTGSEMS
+391 E
-400 GAEASGTGVG
+400 
-410 GANGTRSGRSA
+410 
-421 GNGTG
+421 
-426 SEMSG
+426 
-431 ADASGSEAGEAE
+431 
-443 ASGSGTSGA
+443 
-452 DASGTGTSGAYGT
+452 
-465 RSGRSGANGA
+465 
-475 GAGNGSGVGTAAANG
+475 
-490 RGSGTAPASSGSAS
+490 
-504 ATAPTQ
+504 
-510 LSFGDDGDGESP
+510 
-522 AAPAP
+522 
-527 VGPPTRLRV
+527 RLRV
-536 VAFGRRLELEAAELE
+536 VAFGRRLELEAEELN
-551 RIRRNA
+551 RIRHAA

-579 WAQSGAATR
+579 YAKTGAGSR
-588 HTDPELAAELRSS
+588 HPGDPELAAELRSS
-601 FDEDVTSEDSF
+601 FDEDVTTEDSF
-612 IAFLDAWWPELTPR
+612 LAFLDAWWPELTPR
-626 AVLAAMADERR
+626 RVLEAMADEKR
-637 LGRWARRIL
+637 LGRWARRVL
-646 NPGEVRRVARSLRRD
+646 NQGEVRRLARSLRRD
-661 GHSVHDIAMLD
+661 GLSVHDVALLD
-672 ELQAILGTPAR
+672 ELQTLLGAPAR
-683 PRKKREL
+683 PRRKREL

-753 VVGDPAQSSWSDPD
+753 VVGDPAQSSWSVPD

-776 LGTRPRRRFEL
+776 LGSRPRRRFEL

-808 MPGSKAPSAVRS
+808 MPGMEAPRAVRS
-820 TGVEPRFTVV
+820 TGVEPRFVA
-830 QKSLGETVRAEAAR
+830 VRDGDPAEAVREEARR
-844 LLDLVDGTV
+844 LLDRVDGTV
-853 GVVVAMQRR
+853 GVVVAMNRR
-862 EEAAR
+862 EQAAR
-867 WLAGLG
+867 WLADLG
-873 ERVVALG
+873 DRVVALG

-923 VVSADRDQPDG
+923 VLSGRRDDPDAR
-934 SGVPDLLRD
+934 GVPDLLRD

>member
-1 MRDREISVEQEHLD
+1 MAAQVQQSAVGSVQDAPDSVRDREISVEQEHLD
-15 RVYRRLEEK
+15 RVYQRLEEK

-32 NDAAKRGQVGTPGAL
+32 HDAAKRGQVGTPGAL

-79 LGKDGKK
+79 PGKDGKK

-100 AVRDDGTAD
+100 AVRPDNTAD

-121 LDSEYAPLVIDWRAP
+121 LDQDYSPLVIDWRAP
-136 AAAPFYRSTPV
+136 AAAPFYRATPV
-147 DPGRVVR
+147 EPGRVVR

-170 DLMRPELKAFLDG
+170 DLMRPELTAFLDG
-183 GELAVIGDGALMAA
+183 GRLPVIGDGALMAA
-197 LGQARSHTMRDIVA
+197 LGQARGHTMRDIVS

-217 DLVIRA
+217 DMVIRA
-223 PAASVTY
+223 PAASITY

-251 YQDRRRYSGGILIVS
+251 YQDRRRYAGGILIVS

-292 IGSLVDGAEATLYDS
+292 IGSLVDGAQATLYDS
-307 PSTARAK
+307 PAVARAK
-314 GSYRMLR
+314 GSYRMLK

-332 LGPAGML
+332 LGPA
-339 GGADG
+339 
-344 SGTGAGGGSASGS
+344 
-357 GASGA
+357 
-362 DASGA
+362 
-367 GAGGADAS
+367 
-375 GTGTGGAN
+375 
-383 GTRSGRSA
+383 
-391 GNGTGSEMS
+391 
-400 GAEASGTGVG
+400 
-410 GANGTRSGRSA
+410 
-421 GNGTG
+421 
-426 SEMSG
+426 
-431 ADASGSEAGEAE
+431 
-443 ASGSGTSGA
+443 
-452 DASGTGTSGAYGT
+452 
-465 RSGRSGANGA
+465 
-475 GAGNGSGVGTAAANG
+475 AAA
-490 RGSGTAPASSGSAS
+490 
-504 ATAPTQ
+504 
-510 LSFGDDGDGESP
+510 GDT
-522 AAPAP
+522 
-527 VGPPTRLRV
+527 VTGPPARLRV
-536 VAFGRRLELEAAELE
+536 VAFGRRLELEADELE
-551 RIRRNA
+551 RIRRTA

-579 WAQSGAATR
+579 WDRSGAAAR

-601 FDEDVTSEDSF
+601 FDEDVSGEDSF
-612 IAFLDAWWPELTPR
+612 LAFLDAWWPELTPK
-626 AVLAAMADERR
+626 AVLAAMADEKR
-637 LGRWARRIL
+637 LGRWARRVL
-646 NPGEVRRVARSLRRD
+646 NPGEVRKVARSLRRE
-661 GHSVHDIAMLD
+661 GYSVHDVAMLD
-672 ELQAILGTPAR
+672 ELQAILGAPAR
-683 PRKKREL
+683 PRRKREL

-776 LGTRPRRRFEL
+776 LGTRPRRRFQL

-792 NPAEIAELAAK
+792 NPAEIAELAAR

-808 MPGSKAPSAVRS
+808 MPGSEAPSAVRS

-830 QKSLGETVRAEAAR
+830 RDSLEKTARAEAER
-844 LLDLVDGTV
+844 LLGLVDGTV
-853 GVVVAMQRR
+853 GVVVAMNRR
-862 EEAAR
+862 EEARR

-873 ERVVALG
+873 DRVVALG

-923 VVSADRDQPDG
+923 VVSGERDEPDAA
-934 SGVPDLLRD
+934 GVPDLLRD

>member
-1 MRDREISVEQEHLD
+1 MAAQAQQETAVGPVQDSVRDREISIEQEHLD
-15 RVYRRLEEK
+15 RVYLRLEEK

-32 NDAAKRGQVGTPGAL
+32 HDAARRGQVGTPGAL

-52 QVFRAGIHLN
+52 QVFRAGVHLN

-86 GPDGAYTAVEPAEG
+86 GPDGAYTAVEPADG
-100 AVRDDGTAD
+100 AVRDDNTAD

-121 LDSEYAPLVIDWRAP
+121 LDEDYAPLVIDWRAP

-162 RRVLGVED
+162 RKVLGVED

-183 GELAVIGDGALMAA
+183 HELPVIGDGALMAA

-251 YQDRRRYSGGILIVS
+251 YQDRRRYAGGILIVS

-292 IGSLVDGAEATLYDS
+292 VGSLVDGVEATLYDS
-307 PSTARAK
+307 PAVARAK
-314 GSYRMLR
+314 GSYRMLK

-332 LGPAGML
+332 QGRPGAPA
-339 GGADG
+339 
-344 SGTGAGGGSASGS
+344 AGQLTFDTPG
-357 GASGA
+357 
-362 DASGA
+362 D
-367 GAGGADAS
+367 
-375 GTGTGGAN
+375 
-383 GTRSGRSA
+383 
-391 GNGTGSEMS
+391 
-400 GAEASGTGVG
+400 
-410 GANGTRSGRSA
+410 
-421 GNGTG
+421 
-426 SEMSG
+426 
-431 ADASGSEAGEAE
+431 
-443 ASGSGTSGA
+443 
-452 DASGTGTSGAYGT
+452 
-465 RSGRSGANGA
+465 
-475 GAGNGSGVGTAAANG
+475 
-490 RGSGTAPASSGSAS
+490 TAPS
-504 ATAPTQ
+504 
-510 LSFGDDGDGESP
+510 
-522 AAPAP
+522 
-527 VGPPTRLRV
+527 GPPARLRV
-536 VAFGRRLELEAAELE
+536 VAFGRRLELEAEDLE
-551 RIRRNA
+551 RVRRTA

-579 WAQSGAATR
+579 WERSGAAGR

-612 IAFLDAWWPELTPR
+612 TAFLDAWWPELTPK

-646 NPGEVRRVARSLRRD
+646 NPGEVRKVARSLKRD
-661 GHSVHDIAMLD
+661 GHSVHDVAMLD
-672 ELQAILGTPAR
+672 ELQAILGAPAR
-683 PRKKREL
+683 PRKRREL

-733 DLTPMQWRMVGRRGR
+733 DLTPLQWRMIGRRGR

-776 LGTRPRRRFEL
+776 LGTRPRRRFQL

-808 MPGSKAPSAVRS
+808 MPGAEAPSAVRS
-820 TGVEPRFTVV
+820 TGVVPRFTAVTG
-830 QKSLGETVRAEAAR
+830 SLAATVRAEAER
-844 LLDLVDGTV
+844 LLERVDGTV
-853 GVVVAMQRR
+853 GVVVAMNRR
-862 EEAAR
+862 EEARR

-873 ERVVALG
+873 DRVVALG

-923 VVSADRDQPDG
+923 VVSDERDQPDAR
-934 SGVPDLLRD
+934 GVPDLLRD

>member
-1 MRDREISVEQEHLD
+1 MD
-15 RVYRRLEEK
+15 
-24 IHEAEFLM
+24 
-32 NDAAKRGQVGTPGAL
+32 DAAKRGQVGTPGAL

-52 QVFRAGIHLN
+52 QVFRAGVHLN

-100 AVRDDGTAD
+100 AVRPDNTAD

-121 LDSEYAPLVIDWRAP
+121 LDSDYAPLVIDWRAP

-170 DLMRPELKAFLDG
+170 DLMRPELKAALDG
-183 GELAVIGDGALMAA
+183 SELPVIGDGALMAA

-307 PSTARAK
+307 PAVARAK
-314 GSYRMLR
+314 GSYRMLK

-332 LGPAGML
+332 S
-339 GGADG
+339 GG
-344 SGTGAGGGSASGS
+344 
-357 GASGA
+357 
-362 DASGA
+362 
-367 GAGGADAS
+367 
-375 GTGTGGAN
+375 
-383 GTRSGRSA
+383 R
-391 GNGTGSEMS
+391 
-400 GAEASGTGVG
+400 
-410 GANGTRSGRSA
+410 
-421 GNGTG
+421 
-426 SEMSG
+426 
-431 ADASGSEAGEAE
+431 
-443 ASGSGTSGA
+443 
-452 DASGTGTSGAYGT
+452 
-465 RSGRSGANGA
+465 
-475 GAGNGSGVGTAAANG
+475 AAAQ
-490 RGSGTAPASSGSAS
+490 
-504 ATAPTQ
+504 PT
-510 LSFGDDGDGESP
+510 LDEPDESP
-522 AAPAP
+522 APSAT
-527 VGPPTRLRV
+527 PTRLRV
-536 VAFGRRLELEAAELE
+536 VAFGRRLELEAADLD
-551 RIRRNA
+551 RVRQSA
-557 LGGTAPVNLLRP
+557 LSGTAPVNLLRP

-579 WAQSGAATR
+579 WERSGAAGR
-588 HTDPELAAELRSS
+588 HSDPELAAELRSS
-601 FDEDVTSEDSF
+601 FDEDVTTEDSF
-612 IAFLDAWWPELTPR
+612 IAFLDAWWPELTPQ
-626 AVLAAMADERR
+626 AVLTAMADERR
-637 LGRWARRIL
+637 LGRWARRVL
-646 NPGEVRRVARSLRRD
+646 SPGEVRRVARALRRE

-672 ELQAILGTPAR
+672 ELQAILGAPLR
-683 PRKKREL
+683 PRKRREY

-696 TGLEELMPVREESQR
+696 TGLEELMPVREETQR

-808 MPGSKAPSAVRS
+808 MPGAKSPSAVRS
-820 TGVEPRFTVV
+820 TGVVPRFEAVTDT
-830 QKSLGETVRAEAAR
+830 LGATVRAEAAR
-844 LLDLVDGTV
+844 LLERVDGTV
-853 GVVVAMQRR
+853 GVVVAMNRR
-862 EEAAR
+862 EEARR

-923 VVSADRDQPDG
+923 VVSGERDEPDAD
-934 SGVPDLLRD
+934 GVPDLLRD

>member
-1 MRDREISVEQEHLD
+1 MAAQAQRQGAVDSVHDSVRDREIDVEQEHLD

-32 NDAAKRGQVGTPGAL
+32 QDAARRGQVGTPGAL

-79 LGKDGKK
+79 TGKDGKK

-100 AVRDDGTAD
+100 AVRPDNTAD

-121 LDSEYAPLVIDWRAP
+121 LDQDYTPLVIDWRAP

-162 RRVLGVED
+162 RQVLGVED
-170 DLMRPELKAFLDG
+170 DLMRPELTAYLDG
-183 GELAVIGDGALMAA
+183 DELPAIGDGALMAA

-251 YQDRRRYSGGILIVS
+251 YQDRRRYAGGILIVS

-292 IGSLVDGAEATLYDS
+292 IGSLVEGSEATLYDS
-307 PSTARAK
+307 PSVARAK
-314 GSYRMLR
+314 GSSRMLK

-332 LGPAGML
+332 LNDPPA
-339 GGADG
+339 
-344 SGTGAGGGSASGS
+344 
-357 GASGA
+357 
-362 DASGA
+362 
-367 GAGGADAS
+367 
-375 GTGTGGAN
+375 
-383 GTRSGRSA
+383 
-391 GNGTGSEMS
+391 
-400 GAEASGTGVG
+400 
-410 GANGTRSGRSA
+410 
-421 GNGTG
+421 
-426 SEMSG
+426 
-431 ADASGSEAGEAE
+431 
-443 ASGSGTSGA
+443 
-452 DASGTGTSGAYGT
+452 
-465 RSGRSGANGA
+465 
-475 GAGNGSGVGTAAANG
+475 
-490 RGSGTAPASSGSAS
+490 
-504 ATAPTQ
+504 
-510 LSFGDDGDGESP
+510 
-522 AAPAP
+522 
-527 VGPPTRLRV
+527 RLRV
-536 VAFGRRLELEAAELE
+536 VAFGRRLELQARELDG
-551 RIRRNA
+551 IRRSA

-579 WAQSGAATR
+579 WEQSGAAGR
-588 HTDPELAAELRSS
+588 HSDPELAAELRSS
-601 FDEDVTSEDSF
+601 FDEDITSEDAF
-612 IAFLDAWWPELTPR
+612 IAFLDAWWPELTPA
-626 AVLAAMADERR
+626 AVLDAMADERR

-646 NPGEVRRVARSLRRD
+646 NPGEVRKVARSLRRE
-661 GHSVHDIAMLD
+661 GRTVHDIALLD
-672 ELQAILGTPAR
+672 ELQAVLGAPAR
-683 PRKKREL
+683 PRRKREL

-711 ERAERLAQERT
+711 ERAERLAQERV

-792 NPAEIAELAAK
+792 NPAEIAELASK

-808 MPGSKAPSAVRS
+808 MPGSVSPKAVRS

-830 QKSLGETVRAEAAR
+830 EDTLGATVRDEAAR
-844 LLDLVDGTV
+844 LLERVDGTV

-862 EEAAR
+862 EEARR

-873 ERVVALG
+873 DRVVALG

-923 VVSADRDQPDG
+923 VVSADRDEPDAA
-934 SGVPDLLRD
+934 GVPDLLRD

>member
-1 MRDREISVEQEHLD
+1 MAAQDAAVDSAAGTSESAVDSVREREIAGEQVHLD
-15 RVYRRLEEK
+15 QVYRRLEEK

-52 QVFRAGIHLN
+52 QVFRAGVHLN

-86 GPDGAYTAVEPAEG
+86 GPDGAYTSVEPAED
-100 AVRDDGTAD
+100 AVRPDATAD

-121 LDSEYAPLVIDWRAP
+121 LDADYSPLVIDWRAP

-162 RRVLGVED
+162 RKVLGVED
-170 DLMRPELKAFLDG
+170 DLMRPELTATLDG
-183 GELAVIGDGALMAA
+183 AALAVIGDGALMAA

-217 DLVIRA
+217 DMVIRA

-251 YQDRRRYSGGILIVS
+251 YQDRRRYAGGILIVS
-266 PTPLLVAYTEGV
+266 PTPLLVSYTEGV

-292 IGSLVDGAEATLYDS
+292 VGNLVDGAEATAYDD
-307 PSTARAK
+307 PAVARIK
-314 GSYRMLR
+314 GSSRMLH

-332 LGPAGML
+332 GPGE
-339 GGADG
+339 
-344 SGTGAGGGSASGS
+344 
-357 GASGA
+357 
-362 DASGA
+362 
-367 GAGGADAS
+367 
-375 GTGTGGAN
+375 
-383 GTRSGRSA
+383 RPGRSRRR
-391 GNGTGSEMS
+391 
-400 GAEASGTGVG
+400 G
-410 GANGTRSGRSA
+410 GEQLALG
-421 GNGTG
+421 
-426 SEMSG
+426 
-431 ADASGSEAGEAE
+431 DQLPLGE
-443 ASGSGTSGA
+443 
-452 DASGTGTSGAYGT
+452 
-465 RSGRSGANGA
+465 
-475 GAGNGSGVGTAAANG
+475 
-490 RGSGTAPASSGSAS
+490 
-504 ATAPTQ
+504 Q
-510 LSFGDDGDGESP
+510 
-522 AAPAP
+522 APAP
-527 VGPPTRLRV
+527 EPAQRLRV
-536 VAFGRRLELEAAELE
+536 VAFGARIELEGEELR
-551 RIRRNA
+551 RIRQTV
-557 LGGTAPVNLLRP
+557 LSGTAPVNLLRP
-569 RARKLLLDAL
+569 RARRLLLDAL
-579 WAQSGAATR
+579 WAKSGAGGR

-601 FDEDVTSEDSF
+601 FDDDITSEDSF

-626 AVLAAMADERR
+626 GVLAAMADERR
-637 LGRWARRIL
+637 LARWSRRVL
-646 NPGEVRRVARSLRRD
+646 NQGEVRRLARSLARAAD
-661 GHSVHDIAMLD
+661 GAYSVHDVALLD
-672 ELQAILGTPAR
+672 ELETLLGAPAR
-683 PRKKREL
+683 PRRKREY
-690 DPLDQL
+690 DPLDAL
-696 TGLEELMPVREESQR
+696 TGLEELMPHREESQR

-748 HATWT
+748 TATWT

-767 EAAEARDEA
+767 EAAQARDEA
-776 LGTRPRRRFEL
+776 LGSRPRRRFEL

-803 VLALA
+803 VLELA
-808 MPGSKAPSAVRS
+808 MPGMKSPAAVRS
-820 TGVEPRFTVV
+820 TGVEPRFAVV
-830 QKSLGETVRAEAAR
+830 RDGDLARSVRQEAAR
-844 LLDLVDGTV
+844 LLDQVDGTV
-853 GVVVAMQRR
+853 GVVVAMRRR
-862 EEAAR
+862 EQAAR
-867 WLAGLG
+867 WLAELG
-873 ERVVALG
+873 DRVVALG

-923 VVSADRDQPDG
+923 VVSGDRDEPDAD
-934 SGVPDLLRD
+934 GVPDLLRD

>member
-1 MRDREISVEQEHLD
+1 MAAQDAAVQSAGPAVDPVRDTGHDSVRDREIDGEQRHLD
-15 RVYRRLEEK
+15 QVYRRLEEK

-32 NDAAKRGQVGTPGAL
+32 HDAAKRGQVGTPGAL

-79 LGKDGKK
+79 PGKDGQK
-86 GPDGAYTAVEPAEG
+86 GPDGAYTSVEPA
-100 AVRDDGTAD
+100 DDAIRSDRTAD

-121 LDSEYAPLVIDWRAP
+121 LDSDYSPLVIDWRAP

-170 DLMRPELKAFLDG
+170 DLMRPELTASLG
-183 GELAVIGDGALMAA
+183 GAALPVIGDGALMAA
-197 LGQARSHTMRDIVA
+197 LGQARSHTMRDIVS

-223 PAASVTY
+223 PAASVTE
-230 VEGGPGTGKTA
+230 VSGGPGTGKTA

-251 YQDRRRYSGGILIVS
+251 YQDRRRYAGGILVVS

-292 IGSLVDGAEATLYDS
+292 VGSLVDGAEATAYDE
-307 PSTARAK
+307 PAVARVK
-314 GSYRMLR
+314 GSARMLK

-332 LGPAGML
+332 G
-339 GGADG
+339 
-344 SGTGAGGGSASGS
+344 
-357 GASGA
+357 
-362 DASGA
+362 
-367 GAGGADAS
+367 
-375 GTGTGGAN
+375 
-383 GTRSGRSA
+383 
-391 GNGTGSEMS
+391 
-400 GAEASGTGVG
+400 
-410 GANGTRSGRSA
+410 
-421 GNGTG
+421 
-426 SEMSG
+426 
-431 ADASGSEAGEAE
+431 
-443 ASGSGTSGA
+443 
-452 DASGTGTSGAYGT
+452 
-465 RSGRSGANGA
+465 
-475 GAGNGSGVGTAAANG
+475 
-490 RGSGTAPASSGSAS
+490 AS
-504 ATAPTQ
+504 ATASAPRGARTAATRAARSARGAEVQAGQ
-510 LSFGDDGDGESP
+510 LAFGEPAESGEVTAP
-522 AAPAP
+522 GMLPAPADASSAPGEDVLPYAARSGRGGAP
-527 VGPPTRLRV
+527 VRLRV
-536 VAFGRRLELEAAELE
+536 VAFGRRLELEADELR
-551 RIRRNA
+551 RIRESV

-569 RARKLLLDAL
+569 RARRLLLDAL
-579 WAQSGAATR
+579 WSKSGAAGR
-588 HTDPELAAELRSS
+588 HTDPELTAELRSS

-612 IAFLDAWWPELTPR
+612 IEFLETWWPELTPR
-626 AVLAAMADERR
+626 GVLAAMADERR
-637 LGRWARRIL
+637 LGRWSRRIL
-646 NPGEVRRVARSLRRD
+646 NQGETRRLARSLKRLGAD
-661 GHSVHDIAMLD
+661 GKGPLSVHDVALLD
-672 ELQAILGTPAR
+672 ELETLLGTPAR
-683 PRKKREL
+683 PRKRREL

-696 TGLEELMPVREESQR
+696 TGLEELMPQREESQR
-711 ERAERLAQERT
+711 ERAERLAAERT

-753 VVGDPAQSSWSDPD
+753 VVGDAAQSSWSDPD

-776 LGTRPRRRFEL
+776 LGTRPRRRFTL

-792 NPAEIAELAAK
+792 NPAEIAELAAR

-808 MPGSKAPSAVRS
+808 MPGMESPRAVRS
-820 TGVEPRFTVV
+820 TGVEPRFSVV
-830 QKSLGETVRAEAAR
+830 RDGDLAETVRAEARR
-844 LLDLVDGTV
+844 LLDRVDGTV
-853 GVVVAMQRR
+853 GVVVAMGRR
-862 EEAAR
+862 EQAAR

-923 VVSADRDQPDG
+923 VVSTARDEPDPE
-934 SGVPDLLRD
+934 GVPDLLRD

>member
-1 MRDREISVEQEHLD
+1 MAAQVQQSAVGPVHGEDSVRDREISVEQEHLD

-32 NDAAKRGQVGTPGAL
+32 HDAAKRGQVGTPGAL

-100 AVRDDGTAD
+100 AVRPDNTAD

-121 LDSEYAPLVIDWRAP
+121 LDQDYSPLVIDWRAP
-136 AAAPFYRSTPV
+136 AAAPFYRATPV

-170 DLMRPELKAFLDG
+170 DLMRPELTARLDG
-183 GELAVIGDGALMAA
+183 RTLPAIGDGALMAA
-197 LGQARSHTMRDIVA
+197 LGQARSHTMRDIVS

-251 YQDRRRYSGGILIVS
+251 YQDRRRYAGGILIVS

-292 IGSLVDGAEATLYDS
+292 IGSLVDGAEAALYDS
-307 PSTARAK
+307 PSVARAK
-314 GSYRMLR
+314 GSYRMLK

-332 LGPAGML
+332 LGPG
-339 GGADG
+339 GGAP
-344 SGTGAGGGSASGS
+344 AGQLAL
-357 GASGA
+357 
-362 DASGA
+362 D
-367 GAGGADAS
+367 DD
-375 GTGTGGAN
+375 TET
-383 GTRSGRSA
+383 
-391 GNGTGSEMS
+391 
-400 GAEASGTGVG
+400 
-410 GANGTRSGRSA
+410 
-421 GNGTG
+421 
-426 SEMSG
+426 
-431 ADASGSEAGEAE
+431 
-443 ASGSGTSGA
+443 
-452 DASGTGTSGAYGT
+452 
-465 RSGRSGANGA
+465 
-475 GAGNGSGVGTAAANG
+475 
-490 RGSGTAPASSGSAS
+490 GTAPPS
-504 ATAPTQ
+504 
-510 LSFGDDGDGESP
+510 
-522 AAPAP
+522 
-527 VGPPTRLRV
+527 GPPARLRV
-536 VAFGRRLELEAAELE
+536 VAFNRRLELEAGELE

-579 WAQSGAATR
+579 WARSGAAGR

-626 AVLAAMADERR
+626 AVLAAMADEKR

-646 NPGEVRRVARSLRRD
+646 NPGEVRKVARALKRD

-672 ELQAILGTPAR
+672 ELQAILGAPAR
-683 PRKKREL
+683 PRKKREF

-776 LGTRPRRRFEL
+776 LGTRPRRRFQL

-792 NPAEIAELAAK
+792 NPAEIAELAAR

-808 MPGSKAPSAVRS
+808 MPGSEAPSAVRS

-830 QKSLGETVRAEAAR
+830 RESLQRTVRAEAER
-844 LLDLVDGTV
+844 LLAAVDGTI
-853 GVVVAMQRR
+853 GVVVAMNRR
-862 EEAAR
+862 EEARR

-873 ERVVALG
+873 DRVVALG

-923 VVSADRDQPDG
+923 VVSGERDEPDG
-934 SGVPDLLRD
+934 TGVPDLLRD

>member
-1 MRDREISVEQEHLD
+1 MAAQVQQETAFDPVGDSVRDREIGVEQEHLD

-32 NDAAKRGQVGTPGAL
+32 NDAAQRGQVGTPGAL

-100 AVRDDGTAD
+100 AVRPDNTAE

-121 LDSEYAPLVIDWRAP
+121 LDSDYAPLVIDWRAP

-170 DLMRPELKAFLDG
+170 DLMRPELKASLSGD
-183 GELAVIGDGALMAA
+183 ELPVIGDGALMAA

-251 YQDRRRYSGGILIVS
+251 YQDRRRYAGGILIVS

-292 IGSLVDGAEATLYDS
+292 VGSLVDGAEATLYDS
-307 PSTARAK
+307 PAVARAK
-314 GSYRMLR
+314 GSYRMLK

-332 LGPAGML
+332 APGEAGQGPARGRRN
-339 GGADG
+339 GQ
-344 SGTGAGGGSASGS
+344 AGRNGRNGHNGSAGQLAF
-357 GASGA
+357 GDPDDGFA
-362 DASGA
+362 DSDDS
-367 GAGGADAS
+367 ADFGDES
-375 GTGTGGAN
+375 Q
-383 GTRSGRSA
+383 
-391 GNGTGSEMS
+391 
-400 GAEASGTGVG
+400 
-410 GANGTRSGRSA
+410 
-421 GNGTG
+421 
-426 SEMSG
+426 
-431 ADASGSEAGEAE
+431 
-443 ASGSGTSGA
+443 
-452 DASGTGTSGAYGT
+452 
-465 RSGRSGANGA
+465 
-475 GAGNGSGVGTAAANG
+475 
-490 RGSGTAPASSGSAS
+490 APS
-504 ATAPTQ
+504 ATST
-510 LSFGDDGDGESP
+510 
-522 AAPAP
+522 
-527 VGPPTRLRV
+527 TRLRV
-536 VAFGRRLELEAAELE
+536 VAFGRRLELEAPELD
-551 RIRRNA
+551 RIRQNA
-557 LGGTAPVNLLRP
+557 LSGTAPVNLLRP

-579 WAQSGAATR
+579 WAQSGAGTR
-588 HTDPELAAELRSS
+588 HTDAELAAELRSS
-601 FDEDVTSEDSF
+601 FDEDVSSEDSF
-612 IAFLDAWWPELTPR
+612 IEFVDAWWPELAPS
-626 AVLAAMADERR
+626 AVLEAMADEKR

-646 NPGEVRRVARSLRRD
+646 NPGEVRRVARSLKRD
-661 GHSVHDIAMLD
+661 GLSVHDVAMLD

-683 PRKKREL
+683 PRRKRDL

-696 TGLEELMPVREESQR
+696 TGLEELMPEREETQR

-733 DLTPMQWRMVGRRGR
+733 DLTPMQWRMIGRRGR

-808 MPGSKAPSAVRS
+808 MPGAASPSAVRS
-820 TGVEPRFTVV
+820 TGVRPRFTAVRD
-830 QKSLGETVRAEAAR
+830 SLAKTVREEAAR
-844 LLDLVDGTV
+844 LLDQVDGTV
-853 GVVVAMQRR
+853 GVVVAMNRR
-862 EEAAR
+862 AEAAR

-873 ERVVALG
+873 DRVVALG

-923 VVSADRDQPDG
+923 VVSADRDEPDAN
-934 SGVPDLLRD
+934 GVPDLLRD

>member
-1 MRDREISVEQEHLD
+1 MAAQAQQETALEDSLRDREISVEQEHLD
-15 RVYRRLEEK
+15 RVYQRLEEK

-52 QVFRAGIHLN
+52 QVFRAGVHLN

-79 LGKDGKK
+79 LGRDGKK

-100 AVRDDGTAD
+100 AVREDNTAD

-121 LDSEYAPLVIDWRAP
+121 LDQDYAPLVIDWRAP

-170 DLMRPELKAFLDG
+170 DLMRPELKASLG
-183 GELAVIGDGALMAA
+183 GHELPVIGDGALMAA

-307 PSTARAK
+307 PAVARAK
-314 GSYRMLR
+314 GSYRMLK

-332 LGPAGML
+332 GGP
-339 GGADG
+339 GG
-344 SGTGAGGGSASGS
+344 
-357 GASGA
+357 
-362 DASGA
+362 
-367 GAGGADAS
+367 
-375 GTGTGGAN
+375 
-383 GTRSGRSA
+383 
-391 GNGTGSEMS
+391 
-400 GAEASGTGVG
+400 
-410 GANGTRSGRSA
+410 
-421 GNGTG
+421 
-426 SEMSG
+426 
-431 ADASGSEAGEAE
+431 
-443 ASGSGTSGA
+443 
-452 DASGTGTSGAYGT
+452 
-465 RSGRSGANGA
+465 
-475 GAGNGSGVGTAAANG
+475 
-490 RGSGTAPASSGSAS
+490 GTAPGRPPAGDAG
-504 ATAPTQ
+504 ANRTGQ
-510 LSFGDDGDGESP
+510 LAFGDDDTD
-522 AAPAP
+522 ADAPARTP
-527 VGPPTRLRV
+527 AGPPTRLRV
-536 VAFGRRLELEAAELE
+536 VAFGRRLELEADALE
-551 RIRRNA
+551 RIRRTA

-579 WAQSGAATR
+579 WAQSGGASR

-612 IAFLDAWWPELTPR
+612 LAFLDAWWPELTPK
-626 AVLAAMADERR
+626 AVLDAMADERR

-646 NPGEVRRVARSLRRD
+646 NPGEIRKVARSLKRD
-661 GHSVHDIAMLD
+661 GLSVHDIAMLD

-711 ERAERLAQERT
+711 ERAERLAAERV

-753 VVGDPAQSSWSDPD
+753 VVGDPAQSSWSDVD

-776 LGTRPRRRFEL
+776 LGSRPRRRFQL

-808 MPGSKAPSAVRS
+808 MPGSTSPSAVRS
-820 TGVEPRFTVV
+820 TGVQPRFVATNNARSTVARD
-830 QKSLGETVRAEAAR
+830 SLAQTVREEAAR
-844 LLDLVDGTV
+844 LLDQVDGTV

-862 EEAAR
+862 EEAAK

-873 ERVVALG
+873 DRVVALG

-923 VVSADRDQPDG
+923 VVSAERDEPDAT
-934 SGVPDLLRD
+934 GVPDLLRD

>member
-1 MRDREISVEQEHLD
+1 MAAQAQQETALDPAQDSVRDREIGVEQEHLD
-15 RVYRRLEEK
+15 RVYSRLEEK

-32 NDAAKRGQVGTPGAL
+32 RDAAQRGQVGTPGAL

-52 QVFRAGIHLN
+52 QVFRAGVHLS

-79 LGKDGKK
+79 RGKDGKK

-100 AVRDDGTAD
+100 AVRPDNTAD

-121 LDSEYAPLVIDWRAP
+121 LDEDYTPLVIDWRAP

-183 GELAVIGDGALMAA
+183 HELPVIGDGALMAA

-251 YQDRRRYSGGILIVS
+251 YQDRRRYAGGILIVS

-292 IGSLVDGAEATLYDS
+292 IGSLVDGAEATLYDA
-307 PSTARAK
+307 PSVARAK
-314 GSYRMLR
+314 GSYRMLK

-332 LGPAGML
+332 LN
-339 GGADG
+339 D
-344 SGTGAGGGSASGS
+344 
-357 GASGA
+357 
-362 DASGA
+362 
-367 GAGGADAS
+367 
-375 GTGTGGAN
+375 
-383 GTRSGRSA
+383 
-391 GNGTGSEMS
+391 
-400 GAEASGTGVG
+400 
-410 GANGTRSGRSA
+410 
-421 GNGTG
+421 
-426 SEMSG
+426 
-431 ADASGSEAGEAE
+431 
-443 ASGSGTSGA
+443 
-452 DASGTGTSGAYGT
+452 
-465 RSGRSGANGA
+465 
-475 GAGNGSGVGTAAANG
+475 
-490 RGSGTAPASSGSAS
+490 
-504 ATAPTQ
+504 
-510 LSFGDDGDGESP
+510 SP
-522 AAPAP
+522 Q
-527 VGPPTRLRV
+527 RLRV
-536 VAFGRRLELEAAELE
+536 VAFGRRLELQAEELE
-551 RIRRNA
+551 RIRRTA

-579 WAQSGAATR
+579 WEQSGAAGR
-588 HTDPELAAELRSS
+588 HADPELAAELRSS
-601 FDEDVTSEDSF
+601 FDEDITSEDDF

-626 AVLAAMADERR
+626 AVLAAMADDRR

-646 NPGEVRRVARSLRRD
+646 NPGEVRKVARSLKRD
-661 GHSVHDIAMLD
+661 GLTVHDIAMLD
-672 ELQAILGTPAR
+672 ELQAVLGTPAR
-683 PRKKREL
+683 PRKRREL

-711 ERAERLAQERT
+711 ERAERLAQERV

-753 VVGDPAQSSWSDPD
+753 IVGDPAQSSWSDPD

-776 LGTRPRRRFEL
+776 LGTRPRRRFRL

-792 NPAEIAELAAK
+792 NPAEIAELASK

-808 MPGSKAPSAVRS
+808 MPGSESPSAVRS
-820 TGVEPRFTVV
+820 TGVEPRFTVLRE
-830 QKSLGETVRAEAAR
+830 SLGLTVREEAAR
-844 LLDLVDGTV
+844 LLDRVDGTV
-853 GVVVAMQRR
+853 GVVVAMNRR
-862 EEAAR
+862 EEARR

-873 ERVVALG
+873 DRVVALG

-923 VVSADRDQPDG
+923 IVSGERDEPDG
-934 SGVPDLLRD
+934 AGVPDLLRD